1 MDTDRIRE
9 VAPHYVVMVVLA
21 ILVFTVIEM
30 IVGRELGFWAELL
43 IIGIVV
49 FSYRPAVM
57 ALGVGPS
64 AWEREREPRG

>member
-21 ILVFTVIEM
+21 ILVFTVVEM
-30 IVGRELGFWAELL
+30 IVGELGFWAELL

-64 AWEREREPRG
+64 AWEREREPPA